1 VAITEVRYTQKDEHA
16 RERTFGKSWKI
27 SRLAHT
33 GSLCSPLDSF
43 VKSFNSHCCGLE
55 LGYNPLLF
63 DIVNISIEDSK
74 VIAKMFLRIQAKI
87 NLRNMP
93 GRVRVVGNLAIA

>member
-1 VAITEVRYTQKDEHA
+1 MLHA
-16 RERTFGKSWKI
+16 ERRACQGKNIRKVLENIKACPHLFSVFP
-27 SRLAHT
+27 
-33 GSLCSPLDSF
+33 SLPPDSF
-43 VKSFNSHCCGLE
+43 AKSLHSHCCGLE

-63 DIVNISIEDSK
+63 DVVNISIEDSK

-93 GRVRVVGNLAIA
+93 GRVSVVGSRN